1 MHQWQDRLI
10 RIGIFYDGQY
20 FYNVSNYYAYQHRKR
35 TRISIEGLHQF
46 IRHQVAKEMNVD
58 AKLCQV
64 VDAHYF
70 RGRLSAREA
79 NEQSKLYNERAF
91 DDILMGENVVT
102 HYMPLRQS
110 PSGGR
115 QEKGI
120 DVWFALEAYE
130 LTVYKKFDVLVLI
143 AGDGDYVPLV
153 RKINTLGSRVMLICW
168 DFAYQDEQGRERE
181 TRTSQQLLEEV
192 TYPVAMHDVVEQG
205 LKRADVIVNEL
216 FIPARTT
223 GQVQAAEEAA
233 AVQKDMSESVII
245 SLKDGF
251 GFIREQPNNVFFHYS
266 AVENAD
272 FNDLSVGDTVRYHVV
287 STEDGRMQA
296 QKVMVV
302 H

>member
-35 TRISIEGLHQF
+35 SRISIEGLHQF
-46 IRHQVAKEMNVD
+46 IRHKIAQEMKVES
-58 AKLCQV
+58 KLCQV

-153 RKINTLGSRVMLICW
+153 RKINTLGSRVMLISW

-192 TYPVAMHDVVEQG
+192 TYPVQMHQEIDLG
-205 LKRADVIVNEL
+205 LKDNSTVIEEL
-216 FIPARTT
+216 FISARYT
-223 GQVQAAEEAA
+223 GQQQAVEEAA
-233 AVQKDMSESVII
+233 PQHPMRESVII

-251 GFIREQPNNVFFHYS
+251 GFIKELPNNVFFHYS
-266 AVENAD
+266 TVENAD
-272 FNDLSVGDTVRYHVV
+272 FNDLSVGDNVKYQVGTA
-287 STEDGRMQA
+287 EGGRVQA
-296 QKVMVV
+296 QKVLLVR
-302 H
+302 